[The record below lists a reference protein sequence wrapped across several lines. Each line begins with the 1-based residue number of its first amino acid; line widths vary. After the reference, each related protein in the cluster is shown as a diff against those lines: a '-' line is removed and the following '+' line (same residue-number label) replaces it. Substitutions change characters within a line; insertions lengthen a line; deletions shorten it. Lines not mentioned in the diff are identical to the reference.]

1 MVAVEPV
8 GSVGDGGAGPCSM
21 LLRWLWVGVLLTKCR
36 LIWRRRRA
44 WGKAGIPMLMLVMGR
59 LMEARLRSVVEVM
72 ELGIVVGSEAF
83 KGIL

>member
-1 MVAVEPV
+1 
-8 GSVGDGGAGPCSM
+8 
-21 LLRWLWVGVLLTKCR
+21 
-36 LIWRRRRA
+36 
-44 WGKAGIPMLMLVMGR
+44 MLMLVMGR